1 MRFYNICIYFVLSML
16 HGYFWNWR
24 CSKVRI
30 PLLKTFHPIVSYI
43 CRNCSKKLLRMCF
56 TYSTRFFFYLSSSDV
71 QFRGFQFD
79 LTLLDPQHFPKLPPF
94 FKFDLQILM
103 HITYRIS
110 WYLQFSKLKIILNT
124 QPSIWNPLNS
134 SCLVFTP
141 RYVVVQFDTPH
152 TLLFSHKMSVLTFK
166 AVILEGWWTF
176 TYLVFDLKMSK
187 WNR

>member
-1 MRFYNICIYFVLSML
+1 MRFYKICIYFVLSML

-79 LTLLDPQHFPKLPPF
+79 LTLLDPNIFQNYLRFSNLMCQLVYVC
-94 FKFDLQILM
+94 DMGLILL
-103 HITYRIS
+103 IESVGTY
-110 WYLQFSKLKIILNT
+110 
-124 QPSIWNPLNS
+124 NS
-134 SCLVFTP
+134 QNWRQSGIHNHWFETP
-141 RYVVVQFDTPH
+141 
-152 TLLFSHKMSVLTFK
+152 
-166 AVILEGWWTF
+166 
-176 TYLVFDLKMSK
+176 
-187 WNR
+187 